1 LSISADDL
9 HKKQQIN
16 DFLPVALLKNKK
28 GNLYIHMKESL
39 DSYIRNRT
47 NELGLNLTEVCRR
60 AKISRQTLYT
70 LNQVPHKL
78 PALQTVVS
86 LAEVLH
92 VHPLRL
98 LQLVFDEL
106 PLTAQVKQ
114 KQARGD
120 HSAFVQ
126 ETIPDGTMVLYGERF
141 TKEWQLQNVGRVP
154 WEGRFLQCMDE
165 EIVVFTRMGE
175 SLKIAEKLKPDVM
188 RIAVPS
194 TAPGCTVK
202 LTVNFTA
209 PNMPGNFLS
218 YWKSVFEDG
227 SLCFPKSQGL
237 SVMVRVSTMATGASE
252 TA

>member
-1 LSISADDL
+1 
-9 HKKQQIN
+9 
-16 DFLPVALLKNKK
+16 
-28 GNLYIHMKESL
+28 MKESL
-39 DSYIRNRT
+39 DSYIRNRA
-47 NELGLNLTEVCRR
+47 NEQGLSLSEVCRR
-60 AKISRQTLYT
+60 AGISRQTLYT
-70 LNQVPHKL
+70 LNQVPDKL

-92 VHPLRL
+92 VHPIRL

-106 PLTAQVKQ
+106 PLTSQVKQ

-126 ETIPDGTMVLYGERF
+126 ETIPDGTIVLYGERF

-165 EIVVFTRMGE
+165 EIVVYTRTGE
-175 SLKIAEKLKPDVM
+175 TLRIAEKLKPDVM

-194 TAPGCTVK
+194 TGPGCSVK
-202 LTVNFTA
+202 LVVNFTA
-209 PNMPGNFLS
+209 PTMPGNFLS

-227 SLCFPKSQGL
+227 TLCFPQAQGL
-237 SVMVRVSTMATGASE
+237 SVMVRVSTMATGAFK
-252 TA
+252 TM